1 MNITIWIDADS
12 CPKLVRE
19 FVLKYAENK
28 NLSVIFVAN
37 KEIPSSKSNSKMIIC
52 PQEQDAAD
60 NYIVNNVQEND
71 LVITR
76 DIPLAARLVD
86 KSITTINDRGT
97 SFTKDNIKQK
107 LSDRDFDLQLAQI
120 GLGGFKPN
128 TYDKK
133 LLTKFINCFDREITK
148 IIHREH

>member
-37 KEIPSSKSNSKMIIC
+37 KEIPCSKSNFKMIIC

-60 NYIVNNVQEND
+60 DYIVNNVQEND

-120 GLGGFKPN
+120 GLCGFKPN

>member
-1 MNITIWIDADS
+1 MSI
-12 CPKLVRE
+12 LRRE
-19 FVLKYAENK
+19 
-28 NLSVIFVAN
+28 
-37 KEIPSSKSNSKMIIC
+37 C

-60 NYIVNNVQEND
+60 DYIVNNVQEND

>member
-28 NLSVIFVAN
+28 KLSVIFVAN
-37 KEIPSSKSNSKMIIC
+37 KEIPSSKSNFKMIIC

-60 NYIVNNVQEND
+60 DYIVNNVQEND

-97 SFTKDNIKQK
+97 AFTKDNIKQK

>member
-1 MNITIWIDADS
+1 MTIWIDADS

-28 NLSVIFVAN
+28 KLSVIFVAN
-37 KEIPSSKSNSKMIIC
+37 KEIPSSKSNFKMIIC

-60 NYIVNNVQEND
+60 DYIVNNVQEND

-76 DIPLAARLVD
+76 DIPLAVRLVD

>member
-37 KEIPSSKSNSKMIIC
+37 KEIPSSKSNFKMIIC

-60 NYIVNNVQEND
+60 DYIVNNVQEND

-76 DIPLAARLVD
+76 DIPLVARLVD

>member
-1 MNITIWIDADS
+1 MNITVWIDADS

-37 KEIPSSKSNSKMIIC
+37 KEIPCSKTNFKMIIC

-86 KSITTINDRGT
+86 KSITKLPSAVLATGLILLSAIAFQCGLILDTIVKAN
-97 SFTKDNIKQK
+97 KEKYELNLIK
-107 LSDRDFDLQLAQI
+107 
-120 GLGGFKPN
+120 
-128 TYDKK
+128 YDENQNEK
-133 LLTKFINCFDREITK
+133 
-148 IIHREH
+148 

>member
-28 NLSVIFVAN
+28 KLSVIFVAN
-37 KEIPSSKSNSKMIIC
+37 KEIPSSKSNFKMIIC

-60 NYIVNNVQEND
+60 DYIVNNVQEND

-76 DIPLAARLVD
+76 DIPLAVRLVD

>member
-1 MNITIWIDADS
+1 VVDGKTYTVAAVEDDAFAS
-12 CPKLVRE
+12 CTAL
-19 FVLKYAENK
+19 
-28 NLSVIFVAN
+28 
-37 KEIPSSKSNSKMIIC
+37 
-52 PQEQDAAD
+52 
-60 NYIVNNVQEND
+60 
-71 LVITR
+71 T
-76 DIPLAARLVD
+76 
-86 KSITTINDRGT
+86 SITTNNGMDLKKSGLY
-97 SFTKDNIKQK
+97 FTKDNIKQK

>member
-37 KEIPSSKSNSKMIIC
+37 KEIPSSKSNLKMIIC

-60 NYIVNNVQEND
+60 DYIVNNVQEND